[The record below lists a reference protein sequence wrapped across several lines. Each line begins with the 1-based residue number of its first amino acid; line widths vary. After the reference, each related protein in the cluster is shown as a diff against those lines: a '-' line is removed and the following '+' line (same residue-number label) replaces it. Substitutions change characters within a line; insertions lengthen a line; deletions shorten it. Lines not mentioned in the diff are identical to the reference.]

1 MQIHPLRYRSATI
14 LAAGIGHGGPER
26 LQTGWCLQTVGFV
39 FPTLQTKWRE
49 VHSLQGACQGEYSI
63 ACHIPPCL
71 QPEERVVSLHYIYAH
86 HATLWQSMLSSS
98 HACAAQLL
106 ENNPAPP
113 DTQKHLL
120 KLIQNQI
127 SCYKNPHHR
136 CNLWHTEVLDWCVAI
151 DAFFTAIILISPGKH
166 I

>member
-49 VHSLQGACQGEYSI
+49 VHSLQGACQGEY
-63 ACHIPPCL
+63 C
-71 QPEERVVSLHYIYAH
+71 VSHTTLFAAGGEGGQSALYAH
-86 HATLWQSMLSSS
+86 HATLWQPMLNSP

-113 DTQKHLL
+113 GTQKHLI